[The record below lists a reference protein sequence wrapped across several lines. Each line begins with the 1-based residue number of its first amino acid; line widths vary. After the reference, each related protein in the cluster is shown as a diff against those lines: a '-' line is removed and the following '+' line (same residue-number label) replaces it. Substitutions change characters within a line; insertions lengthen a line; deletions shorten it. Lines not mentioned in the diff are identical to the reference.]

1 MEKTLLKVQDL
12 AVEFRTRHGPVR
24 AADRISFEV
33 KPQETFCLVGES
45 GCGKSVVALAI
56 LGLLPANA
64 LVNGGVWYRGS
75 NLLPYSTPEQKLVR
89 GREIAMIFE
98 QPMGCLNPVMSIGEQ
113 IMEAYGVNNE
123 CSKQEARRGAKRLIE
138 EVGISARRIRDY
150 PHELSGGMQ
159 QRVMIA
165 MALAC
170 QPSLLIA
177 DEPTTSLDVT
187 VQYQIIQLLRDL
199 KTRYAMSLLL
209 ITHDLGVVAEMGDRV
224 AVMYA
229 GNLLEITNVH
239 DFFFTPGHP
248 YSRALIK
255 VVEGNSLNPIQGN
268 VPSLTD
274 QLPGCPF
281 YARCPE
287 AISLCG
293 EIRPRASYLNNK
305 MERCHLVQFDASR
318 KAN

>member
-1 MEKTLLKVQDL
+1 MEQPLLKVKDL
-12 AVEFRTRHGPVR
+12 AIEFQTRHGPVR
-24 AADRISFEV
+24 AANRISFEV
-33 KPQETFCLVGES
+33 KPKETFCLVGES
-45 GCGKSVVALAI
+45 GCGKSVVALAL

-64 LVNGGVWYRGS
+64 LVSGEVWYRGN
-75 NLLPYSTPEQKLVR
+75 NLLPYSAPVQTQIR

-113 IMEAYGVNNE
+113 IVEAYGVNRE
-123 CSKQEARRGAKRLIE
+123 CSKQLARVGAKRLIE
-138 EVGISARRIRDY
+138 EVGISSRRFRDY

-170 QPSLLIA
+170 QPRLLIA

-187 VQYQIIQLLRDL
+187 VQYQIIQLLREL
-199 KTRYAMSLLL
+199 KERYDMSLLL
-209 ITHDLGVVAEMGDRV
+209 ITHDLGVVAEMGDQV

-229 GNLLEITNVH
+229 GDLLEITNVH

-248 YSRALIK
+248 YSRALIR
-255 VVEGNSLNPIQGN
+255 VVEGNSLNPIHGN

-274 QLPGCPF
+274 RLQGCPF
-281 YARCPE
+281 YARCQE
-287 AISLCG
+287 AIPLCRKV
-293 EIRPRASYLNNK
+293 RPQASYFNNK
-305 MERCHLVQFDASR
+305 MERCHLAQFDTSR